1 MVEGYTAE
9 CFWPG
14 VTPGDVELLDRRLAG
29 VVDDADPSEGPVRY
43 LGCLLLREDEVVLCR
58 FAGARSSIEDVALR
72 ARVPYERLLA
82 TLATADRAPA

>member
-14 VTPGDVELLDRRLAG
+14 VTPADVELLDRRLSSA
-29 VVDDADPSEGPVRY
+29 VAELDTAEGPVRY

-58 FAGARSSIEDVALR
+58 FAGALGSVEAVALR

-82 TLATADRAPA
+82 TLATAPA